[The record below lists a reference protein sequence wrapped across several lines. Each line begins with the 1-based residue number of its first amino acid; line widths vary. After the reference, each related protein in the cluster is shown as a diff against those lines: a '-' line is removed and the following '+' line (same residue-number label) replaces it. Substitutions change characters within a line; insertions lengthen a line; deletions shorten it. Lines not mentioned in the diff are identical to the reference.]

1 MTAAADFDA
10 RSGGSQRT
18 PQRPQ
23 QQHGQWK
30 PRQQQRQRQQQCSS
44 KSSIISVIIISS
56 GSSGS
61 SDGSSSYWQ
70 RSCVALPEAWIHSMM
85 ALTVADHP
93 SNVAPR
99 PSADWPDQ
107 ASLRSVED
115 TDRRRRNVR
124 FHSRTARACQP
135 SHAPCAHTDGRA
147 RLSLLCSHFRRRHRR
162 PQPPPL
168 QPQPPPLQP
177 PSLRHRR
184 SPPAATVSCTAVVL
198 PSRRA
203 CASRVAQRQTFC
215 YTRVCL
221 FVVVCVRVRRLFSFA
236 PPTIAPTI
244 YPLFLIQ
251 TFRFCIASTRSG
263 ARGAPV
269 SDRSL

>member
-1 MTAAADFDA
+1 MPLASPAQRPLAAAARAVKPPPPELMTAAADFDA

-30 PRQQQRQRQQQCSS
+30 PRQQQRQRQRQCSS

-61 SDGSSSYWQ
+61 SDGSSSSF
-70 RSCVALPEAWIHSMM
+70 RTLGEAWIHSMM

-168 QPQPPPLQP
+168 QVVAPPPL
-177 PSLRHRR
+177 
-184 SPPAATVSCTAVVL
+184 ATGRC
-198 PSRRA
+198 
-203 CASRVAQRQTFC
+203 
-215 YTRVCL
+215 
-221 FVVVCVRVRRLFSFA
+221 RL
-236 PPTIAPTI
+236 
-244 YPLFLIQ
+244 
-251 TFRFCIASTRSG
+251 
-263 ARGAPV
+263 V
-269 SDRSL
+269 